1 MANPFPGM
9 DPYLEGT
16 AWSVVHA
23 NLTEEIARQLV
34 PKLRPK
40 YLVLTEQRFVITPAD
55 EPDRVS
61 ERRWPDVGV
70 VPSGDAG
77 VAGGTATLTPPLT
90 RTAVI
95 PDEIPLKTVEV
106 WDAAHRRLVTAL
118 EVLSPT
124 NKRGEGRVQSPAE
137 RQ

>member
-1 MANPFPGM
+1 MVMQAWDN
-9 DPYLEGT
+9 YGT

-55 EPDRVS
+55 EPERVA

-70 VPSGDAG
+70 VPSGDA
-77 VAGGTATLTPPLT
+77 ARQ
-90 RTAVI
+90 RT
-95 PDEIPLKTVEV
+95 
-106 WDAAHRRLVTAL
+106 DAL
-118 EVLSPT
+118 
-124 NKRGEGRVQSPAE
+124 
-137 RQ
+137 

>member
-9 DPYLEGT
+9 DPYLEET

-55 EPDRVS
+55 DPDHV
-61 ERRWPDVGV
+61 EGRRLPDVSV
-70 VPSGDAG
+70 VPAGDE
-77 VAGGTATLTPPLT
+77 GTTGETASLSPPLT
-90 RTAVI
+90 RTAVA
-95 PDEIPLKTVEV
+95 PDEIPLKTVE
-106 WDAAHRRLVTAL
+106 
-118 EVLSPT
+118 
-124 NKRGEGRVQSPAE
+124 
-137 RQ
+137 